1 MAQIISNTAPL
12 PKPPHLLD
20 EVRGKLR
27 FLHYSLRTE
36 QSYVGWIKRYILFHG
51 KRHPKEMGATEVTAF
66 LSSLAVERNVAA
78 ATQNQALAA
87 LLFLYKEVLG
97 IELPWL
103 DNIQRAKLPQRLPVV
118 LNRQEVTALL
128 SQLDGTHS
136 LMARLLYG
144 SGMRLMECCRLRVK
158 DVDLVRREIVVRE
171 GKGGKDRVTMLPESL
186 LAPIQA
192 HLHRVRG
199 LFEADREQNLP
210 GVEVPDALAKKYPNV
225 PGGETCQAHFPH
237 PNPLPQAGEGTNESL
252 REFDITAGKEWGWFW
267 VFPSRTLSVDPVSQI
282 RRRHH
287 THEQAL
293 QRAIKKAVVSAGIAN
308 PASTHSLRHSFA
320 THLLESGY
328 DIRTVQE
335 LLGHSDVSTTM
346 IYTHVLNKGGRGVIS
361 PLDR

>member
-1 MAQIISNTAPL
+1 M
-12 PKPPHLLD
+12 
-20 EVRGKLR
+20 R
-27 FLHYSLRTE
+27 
-36 QSYVGWIKRYILFHG
+36 RYILFHG
-51 KRHPKEMGATEVTAF
+51 KRHPKEMGAPEVEAF

-103 DNIQRAKLPQRLPVV
+103 ANIQRAKLTQRLPVV

-158 DVDLVRREIVVRE
+158 DVDLLRREIVVRE

-210 GVEVPDALAKKYPNV
+210 GVEVPDALAKKYP
-225 PGGETCQAHFPH
+225 H
-237 PNPLPQAGEGTNESL
+237 AGQ
-252 REFDITAGKEWGWFW
+252 EWGWFW
-267 VFPSRTLSVDPVSQI
+267 VFPSRTLSVDPVSKI

-293 QRAIKKAVVSAGIAN
+293 QRAIKKAVASAGIAK
-308 PASTHSLRHSFA
+308 PATPHPCRARRPLHRATVSLA
-320 THLLESGY
+320 VGMPT
-328 DIRTVQE
+328 
-335 LLGHSDVSTTM
+335 
-346 IYTHVLNKGGRGVIS
+346 
-361 PLDR
+361 